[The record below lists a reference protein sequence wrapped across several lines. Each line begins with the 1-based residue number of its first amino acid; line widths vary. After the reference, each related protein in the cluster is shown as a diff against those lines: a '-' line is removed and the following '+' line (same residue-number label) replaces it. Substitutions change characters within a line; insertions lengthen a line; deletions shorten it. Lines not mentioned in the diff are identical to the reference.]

1 MPGSPATL
9 TLDLV
14 NSNPDFFNPGGPGS
28 GVWVN
33 GFSYTLNI
41 AEPVPGPATL
51 SLLGIGI
58 TGLLA
63 RRHRRRK
70 KEAAALHNAAASK

>member
-1 MPGSPATL
+1 M
-9 TLDLV
+9 
-14 NSNPDFFNPGGPGS
+14 NSNPDFFIPGGQGS
-28 GVWVN
+28 GMWVN

-41 AEPVPGPATL
+41 AEPVPEPATL

-63 RRHRRRK
+63 RPYRRRK
-70 KEAAALHNAAASK
+70 KEAAAFHNAAAPK